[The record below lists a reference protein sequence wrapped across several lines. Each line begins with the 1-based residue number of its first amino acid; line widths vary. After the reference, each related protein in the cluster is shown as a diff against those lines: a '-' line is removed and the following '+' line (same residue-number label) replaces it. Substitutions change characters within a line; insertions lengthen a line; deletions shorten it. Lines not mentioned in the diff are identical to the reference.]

1 MNMPI
6 ENVNKNNVVGI
17 ILALI
22 FMLMFFFVS
31 DKAYAADDWGKTG
44 HRVIGQIAQDNLTPK
59 ALMAVTELL
68 DGETLATVST
78 WADEIRSDPF
88 YDG

>member
-6 ENVNKNNVVGI
+6 KNMDRGNVIGI

-44 HRVIGQIAQDNLTPK
+44 HRVIGQIAQDNLTPE
-59 ALMAVTELL
+59 ALMAVTE
-68 DGETLATVST
+68 
-78 WADEIRSDPF
+78 
-88 YDG
+88 